1 MLHINVSLIHGNE
14 AESMLMGAGDK
25 YDERILMI
33 NQEMWWDKYKKGG
46 QRALVVWW
54 AAAK

>member
-33 NQEMWWDKYKKGG
+33 NQEMW
-46 QRALVVWW
+46 
-54 AAAK
+54 